1 MNLRNWTRDH
11 TLGVVLGLVFPII
24 FVPLVVLVLSW
35 IQNYDFTEL
44 WGRFLYFYQVRIQVL
59 TISILANLGVF
70 YFFLN
75 KERYNLAMGI
85 ILGSILY
92 APYIIYIKFF

>member
-1 MNLRNWTRDH
+1 MNLKNWTKQH
-11 TLGVVLGLVFPII
+11 TLGVLMGIVFPALFI
-24 FVPLVVLVLSW
+24 PLVVLILAFFQDYS
-35 IQNYDFTEL
+35 FTEL
-44 WGRFLYFYQVRIQVL
+44 WGRFLQFYQVRIQVL
-59 TISILANLGVF
+59 TISIIANLGLF

-85 ILGSILY
+85 ILGSILH